1 MRVLVVYES
10 LYGNTR
16 IIAEGVAEGLRE
28 RHEVEIA
35 PVNRADA
42 DLVGDSDVIVVGGPT
57 QFHALSTS
65 WSRDIGAQAAANP
78 RSGVVVEPDALGV
91 GLREWLGNVSPGCD
105 RAAAA
110 FDTSFAGP
118 PLITGRAGSGIA
130 HRLRKR
136 GYMVIAEPRS
146 FLVSQKNA
154 LLPGE
159 STRARVWGV
168 ALACALEPSQ
178 PGRAVTG
185 RQ

>member
-1 MRVLVVYES
+1 VVYES

-16 IIAEGVAEGLRE
+16 IVAEGVAEGLRE
-28 RHEVEIA
+28 RHEVEIT
-35 PVNRADA
+35 PVKRADA

-57 QFHALSTS
+57 QFHGLPTS

-78 RSGVVVEPDALGV
+78 RSGVEVEPDALGV
-91 GLREWLGNVSPGCD
+91 GLREWLGNLSPGCD

-118 PLITGRAGSGIA
+118 AVITGRAGSGIA

-136 GYMVIAEPRS
+136 GYKVITEPRS

-159 STRARVWGV
+159 TTRARVWGV